1 LTLIR
6 LRYRPRLGGKAGLD
20 SSRIALHR
28 YHHRSSRQRK
38 EFDMKERVFL
48 LTLIFCF
55 SIILPGIAPEA
66 GAQADQF
73 YKGKT
78 IRIMVGSTA
87 GGFYDRWGRLFG
99 KYMSKYIPGQPEII
113 VQNVTGA
120 GSVIVTNQVYN
131 VAKPDGLTLVM
142 PLNGV
147 YIDQFVGRKEVQFDM
162 RKFRF
167 IGSPVTESI
176 IFYMRA
182 DAPYKSIADIIKAKE
197 PPKCGGSGTASSDYI
212 LSKVLEE
219 TVGAKF
225 NTVLGYAGGTEIDL
239 AVEKNEVVCRAHSMS
254 AHFGREPF
262 DTWHKRGFDRHLVQT
277 SRKKDPRAADAPTLD
292 ELFEQYKVPA
302 NSRRLAQVLLAAGD
316 FGRPMMVT
324 PGTPPDRVKI
334 LRDAYVKTLSDP
346 DVLEE
351 AKKGRMDVDP
361 ATGEELEA
369 LVKEIFDSP
378 PEVVE
383 RVKKILA
390 N

>member
-1 LTLIR
+1 
-6 LRYRPRLGGKAGLD
+6 
-20 SSRIALHR
+20 
-28 YHHRSSRQRK
+28 
-38 EFDMKERVFL
+38 MKERVFL
-48 LTLIFCF
+48 LTLIFWF
-55 SIILPGIAPEA
+55 SIILLGIVPEA
-66 GAQADQF
+66 GAQAEQF

-99 KYMSKYIPGQPEII
+99 KYMGKYIPGQPEII
-113 VQNVTGA
+113 VQNMTGA
-120 GSVIVTNQVYN
+120 GSVIVTNHVYN

-292 ELFEQYKVPA
+292 ELFDQYKVPA

>member
-1 LTLIR
+1 
-6 LRYRPRLGGKAGLD
+6 
-20 SSRIALHR
+20 
-28 YHHRSSRQRK
+28 
-38 EFDMKERVFL
+38 MKERVLL

-55 SIILPGIAPEA
+55 SMILPSIAAKA
-66 GAQADQF
+66 GAQSDQF

-99 KYMSKYIPGQPEII
+99 KYMSKYIPGQPEFV
-113 VQNVTGA
+113 VQNMTGA
-120 GSVIVTNQVYN
+120 GSVIATNHVFN

-147 YIDQFVGRKEVQFDM
+147 YIDQFVGRKEAQFDM

-277 SRKKDPRAADAPTLD
+277 STKKDSRAADTPTLN
-292 ELFEQYKVPA
+292 ELFDQYKVPA

-324 PGTPPDRVKI
+324 PGTPPDRVKM
-334 LRDAYVKTLSDP
+334 LRDAFVKTLSDP
-346 DVLEE
+346 EAIEE
-351 AKKGRMDVDP
+351 AKKGRMDIDP
-361 ATGEELEA
+361 ATGDELEK
-369 LVKEIFDSP
+369 LVKEIFESP
-378 PEVVE
+378 PDVVE
-383 RVKKILA
+383 RVKKILG

>member
-1 LTLIR
+1 MI
-6 LRYRPRLGGKAGLD
+6 
-20 SSRIALHR
+20 
-28 YHHRSSRQRK
+28 
-38 EFDMKERVFL
+38 ERVL
-48 LTLIFCF
+48 LVTVIFCF
-55 SIILPGIAPEA
+55 SLILPVVAPEA
-66 GAQADQF
+66 RAQDDRF
-73 YKGKT
+73 YNGKT

-87 GGFYDRWGRLFG
+87 GGFYDRWARLFA
-99 KYMSKYIPGQPEII
+99 KHMVKYIPGKPEII
-113 VQNVTGA
+113 VQNMPGG
-120 GSVIVTNQVYN
+120 GSVIAANHVFN
-131 VAKPDGLTLVM
+131 VGKPDGLMLVM

-147 YIDQFVGRKEVQFDM
+147 YIDQFVGRKEVKFDM
-162 RKFRF
+162 RKFHF

-176 IFYMRA
+176 IFYMRN

-197 PPKCGGSGTASSDYI
+197 PPKCGGSGTASSDFI

-262 DTWHKRGFDRHLVQT
+262 DTWHKRGFDRHIVQT
-277 SRKKDPRAADAPTLD
+277 SRKKDSRAADAPTLY
-292 ELFEQYKVPA
+292 ELFEQYKVPE
-302 NSRRLAQVLLAAGD
+302 NKRRLARVLLAAGD

-324 PGTPPDRVKI
+324 PGTPPARVKI
-334 LRDAYVKTLSDP
+334 LRNAYVKTLSDP
-346 DVLEE
+346 EALDE
-351 AKKGRMDVDP
+351 AKRGRMDVDP
-361 ATGEELEA
+361 ASGEELEQ
-369 LVKEIFDSP
+369 LVKEIFESP

>member
-1 LTLIR
+1 
-6 LRYRPRLGGKAGLD
+6 
-20 SSRIALHR
+20 
-28 YHHRSSRQRK
+28 
-38 EFDMKERVFL
+38 MKEGVLL
-48 LTLIFCF
+48 LTLVFCF
-55 SIILPGIAPEA
+55 SIILAGIAPEA
-66 GAQADQF
+66 RAQADQF

-99 KYMSKYIPGQPEII
+99 KYMGKYIPGQPEII
-113 VQNVTGA
+113 VQNMTGA

-292 ELFEQYKVPA
+292 ELFDQYKVPA

-346 DVLEE
+346 EVLEE

>member
-1 LTLIR
+1 
-6 LRYRPRLGGKAGLD
+6 
-20 SSRIALHR
+20 
-28 YHHRSSRQRK
+28 
-38 EFDMKERVFL
+38 MKERVL
-48 LTLIFCF
+48 LVTLIFCF
-55 SIILPGIAPEA
+55 SIILLGIVPEA

-99 KYMSKYIPGQPEII
+99 KHMGKYIPGQPEII

-147 YIDQFVGRKEVQFDM
+147 YIDQFAGRKEVQFDM

-277 SRKKDPRAADAPTLD
+277 SRKKDPRAADAPTLN
-292 ELFEQYKVPA
+292 ELFDQYKVPA

-334 LRDAYVKTLSDP
+334 LRDAYVKTLGDP

>member
-1 LTLIR
+1 
-6 LRYRPRLGGKAGLD
+6 
-20 SSRIALHR
+20 
-28 YHHRSSRQRK
+28 
-38 EFDMKERVFL
+38 MKKPVLL

-55 SIILPGIAPEA
+55 SLIFPGIAPQVR
-66 GAQADQF
+66 AQGDQF
-73 YKGKT
+73 YRGKT

-99 KYMSKYIPGQPEII
+99 KYMSKYIPGQPEFV
-113 VQNVTGA
+113 VQNMTGA
-120 GSVIVTNQVYN
+120 GSVIAANHVFN

-167 IGSPVTESI
+167 IGSPVSESI

-182 DAPYKSIADIIKAKE
+182 DAPYKSIAEIIKAKE

-262 DTWHKRGFDRHLVQT
+262 DTWHKRGFDRHLVYT
-277 SRKKDPRAADAPTLD
+277 SAKKDPRVTDAPTLN
-292 ELFEQYKVPA
+292 ELFDQYKVSE
-302 NSRRLAQVLLAAGD
+302 NSRRLAQVLLAAGE

-324 PGTPPDRVKI
+324 PGTPPDRVKM
-334 LRDAYVKTLSDP
+334 LRDAFAKTLSDP
-346 DVLEE
+346 DVIEE
-351 AKKGRMDVDP
+351 AKKGRMDIDP
-361 ATGEELEA
+361 ATGEELEK

-378 PEVVE
+378 PDVVE

>member
-1 LTLIR
+1 
-6 LRYRPRLGGKAGLD
+6 
-20 SSRIALHR
+20 
-28 YHHRSSRQRK
+28 
-38 EFDMKERVFL
+38 MKERVLL
-48 LTLIFCF
+48 LTLVFCF
-55 SIILPGIAPEA
+55 SIFFPGIAPEA

-73 YKGKT
+73 YRGKT

-87 GGFYDRWGRLFG
+87 GGFYDRWGRLFA
-99 KYMSKYIPGQPEII
+99 KYMGKYIPGQPDII
-113 VQNVTGA
+113 VQNMAGG
-120 GSVIVTNQVYN
+120 GSVIAANHVYN
-131 VAKPDGLTLVM
+131 VGKPDGLMLAM

-147 YIDQFVGRKEVQFDM
+147 YIDQFVGRNEVKFDM

-176 IFYMRA
+176 VFYMRA
-182 DAPYKSIADIIKAKE
+182 DAPYKSIADVIKAKE
-197 PPKCGGSGTASSDYI
+197 PPKCGGSGTASSDFI

-277 SRKKDPRAADAPTLD
+277 SRKKDPRAADAPTLY
-292 ELFEQYKVPA
+292 ELFDQYKVPE
-302 NSRRLAQVLLAAGD
+302 NSRRLAKVLLAAGD
-316 FGRPMMVT
+316 FGRPMMAT
-324 PGTPPDRVKI
+324 PGTPADRVKI
-334 LRDAYVKTLSDP
+334 LRDAYAKVLTDP
-346 DVLEE
+346 AALDE

-361 ATGEELEA
+361 ATGDELEA

-378 PEVVE
+378 PEVVA

>member
-1 LTLIR
+1 MKRVGPLPTLF
-6 LRYRPRLGGKAGLD
+6 LSCLVFASFARY
-20 SSRIALHR
+20 
-28 YHHRSSRQRK
+28 
-38 EFDMKERVFL
+38 
-48 LTLIFCF
+48 
-55 SIILPGIAPEA
+55 A
-66 GAQADQF
+66 GAQDDF

-87 GGFYDRWGRLFG
+87 GGFYDRWARLFG
-99 KYMSKYIPGQPEII
+99 KYMTRYIPGQPEII
-113 VQNVTGA
+113 VQNMTGA
-120 GSVIVTNQVYN
+120 GSVIAANHVYN
-131 VAKPDGLTLVM
+131 VGKPDGLMLVM

-147 YIDQFVGRKEVQFDM
+147 YLDQFVGRKEVQFDM

-167 IGSPVTESI
+167 IGTPVTESI

-182 DAPYKSIADIIKAKE
+182 DAPYKNIADIIKAKV

-225 NTVLGYAGGTEIDL
+225 ETVLGYAGGTEIDL

-262 DTWHKRGFDRHLVQT
+262 DTWHKRGFDRHLVYT
-277 SRKKDPRAADAPTLD
+277 SPKKDPRVTDAPTLQEIFD
-292 ELFEQYKVPA
+292 QHKVPE
-302 NSRRLAQVLLAAGD
+302 NKRRLAQVLLASGD

-324 PGTPPDRVKI
+324 PGTPPERVKM
-334 LRDAYVKTLSDP
+334 LRDAFIKTLNDP
-346 DVLEE
+346 TAIDE
-351 AKKGRMDVDP
+351 AKKGRMDIDP
-361 ATGEELEA
+361 ASGEELEK

>member
-1 LTLIR
+1 MHARML
-6 LRYRPRLGGKAGLD
+6 
-20 SSRIALHR
+20 
-28 YHHRSSRQRK
+28 
-38 EFDMKERVFL
+38 L

-55 SIILPGIAPEA
+55 LMTLSGTAPEA
-66 GAQADQF
+66 GAQGDPF

-99 KYMSKYIPGQPEII
+99 KYMPKYIPGQPEIV
-113 VQNVTGA
+113 VQNMTGA
-120 GSVIVTNQVYN
+120 GSVVAVNHVYN
-131 VAKPDGLTLVM
+131 VAKPDGLSLVM

-167 IGSPVTESI
+167 IGSPVSEAI

-182 DAPYKSIADIIKAKE
+182 DAPYKNIADVIKAKE
-197 PPKCGGSGTASSDYI
+197 PPKCGGSGTASSDFI

-225 NTVLGYAGGTEIDL
+225 NSILGYAGGTEIDL

-262 DTWHKRGFDRHLVQT
+262 DSWHKRGFDRHLVQT
-277 SRKKDPRAADAPTLD
+277 SRKRDPRAGDTPTLI
-292 ELFEQYKVPA
+292 ELFDQYKVPE

-316 FGRPMMVT
+316 FGRPIMVT

-334 LRDAYVKTLSDP
+334 LRDAFLKTLNDP
-346 DVLEE
+346 EVIDE
-351 AKKGRMDVDP
+351 AKRSRMDIDP
-361 ATGEELEA
+361 STGEELEK

-378 PEVVE
+378 PDVVE
-383 RVKKILA
+383 KVKKILA

>member
-1 LTLIR
+1 
-6 LRYRPRLGGKAGLD
+6 
-20 SSRIALHR
+20 
-28 YHHRSSRQRK
+28 
-38 EFDMKERVFL
+38 MKERIFL
-48 LTLIFCF
+48 LTLIFGF

-361 ATGEELEA
+361 ATGEELET

>member
-1 LTLIR
+1 
-6 LRYRPRLGGKAGLD
+6 
-20 SSRIALHR
+20 
-28 YHHRSSRQRK
+28 
-38 EFDMKERVFL
+38 MKERALL

-55 SIILPGIAPEA
+55 SMFLPAIAPTA
-66 GAQADQF
+66 GAQGDQF

-99 KYMSKYIPGQPEII
+99 KYMSKYIPGQPEFV
-113 VQNVTGA
+113 VQNMTGA
-120 GSVIVTNQVYN
+120 GSVIATNHVFN

-147 YIDQFVGRKEVQFDM
+147 YIDQFVGRKEAQFDM

-277 SRKKDPRAADAPTLD
+277 SSKKDSRAADAPTLN
-292 ELFEQYKVPA
+292 ELFDQHKVPA

-324 PGTPPDRVKI
+324 PGTPPDRVKM
-334 LRDAYVKTLSDP
+334 LRDAFVKTLSDP
-346 DVLEE
+346 EAIEE
-351 AKKGRMDVDP
+351 AKKGRMDIDP
-361 ATGEELEA
+361 ATGEELEK
-369 LVKEIFDSP
+369 LVREIFDSP
-378 PEVVE
+378 PDVVE

>member
-1 LTLIR
+1 
-6 LRYRPRLGGKAGLD
+6 
-20 SSRIALHR
+20 
-28 YHHRSSRQRK
+28 
-38 EFDMKERVFL
+38 MKERVFL
-48 LTLIFCF
+48 LTLIFGF

-334 LRDAYVKTLSDP
+334 LREAYVKTLSDP

>member
-1 LTLIR
+1 M
-6 LRYRPRLGGKAGLD
+6 
-20 SSRIALHR
+20 
-28 YHHRSSRQRK
+28 RQR
-38 EFDMKERVFL
+38 VLL
-48 LTLIFCF
+48 LTLIFYF
-55 SIILPGIAPEA
+55 SVILPDVAPEA
-66 GAQADQF
+66 RAQGDQF

-87 GGFYDRWGRLFG
+87 GGFYDRWARLFA
-99 KYMSKYIPGQPEII
+99 KYMGKYIPGQPDIV
-113 VQNVTGA
+113 VQNMTGG
-120 GSVIVTNQVYN
+120 GSVIAANHVYN
-131 VAKPDGLTLVM
+131 VGKPDGLMLVM

-176 IFYMRA
+176 IFYMRS
-182 DAPYKSIADIIKAKE
+182 DAPYKSIADVIKAKE
-197 PPKCGGSGTASSDYI
+197 PPKCGGSGTASSDFI

-225 NTVLGYAGGTEIDL
+225 NSVLGYAGGTEIDL

-262 DTWHKRGFDRHLVQT
+262 DTWHKKGFDRHLVQT
-277 SRKKDPRAADAPTLD
+277 SRKRDPRAGDTPTLY
-292 ELFEQYKVPA
+292 ELFDEYKVPE
-302 NSRRLAQVLLAAGD
+302 NSRRLARVLLAAGD

-324 PGTPPDRVKI
+324 PGTPPERVKI
-334 LRDAYVKTLSDP
+334 LRDAYVKTLSDRE
-346 DVLEE
+346 VLDE
-351 AKKGRMDVDP
+351 AKKSRMDVDP
-361 ATGEELEA
+361 ASGEELEA